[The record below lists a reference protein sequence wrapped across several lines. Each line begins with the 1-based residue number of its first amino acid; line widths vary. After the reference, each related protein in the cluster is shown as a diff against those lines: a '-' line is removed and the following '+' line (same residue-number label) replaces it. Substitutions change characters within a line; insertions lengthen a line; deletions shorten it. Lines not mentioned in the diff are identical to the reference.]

1 MDRLNFRY
9 IICRIG
15 FVVLFPLIVFLPCVA
30 QVESGTFSGVVVDTD
45 GKPIP
50 GFTINLSPVFQML
63 KTDENGAFT
72 FTNVPAGPVQIM
84 ISSQQSGENGKP
96 SFSLEPDHELISIKI
111 AGITIYQGHQ
121 PPFGGTR
128 FAVEPGSHFKN
139 IEVTVRPR
147 MRIRARVVFKDG
159 KPLTKASIFRSIVG
173 NGTRSG
179 DATTDTEGYFVHYI
193 DNNDAP
199 ALFTVSVK
207 YKGLSAESEQFEIEA
222 GGRYDDLVLTLD
234 GNAPPAA
241 ASTQPKRSKESLPNL
256 LRKLTGTPTPSNKP
270 KTLQSTGTATPT
282 PPDKPTPT
290 PTDRTATTAQGQPHV
305 GVEQVQIKPNVTRT
319 TVNRQTRRPPWEKDA
334 WAVNPANGHAYKKIR
349 CTGLNDAKNRA
360 AAEGASL
367 VAINDAAEQ
376 EWLSGLFGNHL
387 YWIGLSDTKK
397 EGEWV
402 WQNGEPLTY
411 TNWGDN
417 HSFPRSTLS
426 LEEKDSAVMTFVNG
440 QWHAVGPGD
449 LFWRMTKRAIL
460 EKEIPQT
467 GEATEGE

>member
-1 MDRLNFRY
+1 M
-9 IICRIG
+9 
-15 FVVLFPLIVFLPCVA
+15 
-30 QVESGTFSGVVVDTD
+30 
-45 GKPIP
+45 
-50 GFTINLSPVFQML
+50 
-63 KTDENGAFT
+63 
-72 FTNVPAGPVQIM
+72 
-84 ISSQQSGENGKP
+84 
-96 SFSLEPDHELISIKI
+96 
-111 AGITIYQGHQ
+111 
-121 PPFGGTR
+121 
-128 FAVEPGSHFKN
+128 
-139 IEVTVRPR
+139 
-147 MRIRARVVFKDG
+147 
-159 KPLTKASIFRSIVG
+159 
-173 NGTRSG
+173 
-179 DATTDTEGYFVHYI
+179 HYI
-193 DNNDAP
+193 NNNDAP

-222 GGRYDDLVLTLD
+222 GGRYDDLVLMLD

-290 PTDRTATTAQGQPHV
+290 PTDRTATTAQGQPDV
-305 GVEQVQIKPNVTRT
+305 EVEQVEIKPNVTRT
-319 TVNRQTRRPPWEKDA
+319 TVNRQTRCPPWEKDA

-349 CTGLNDAKNRA
+349 CIGLNDAKNRA
-360 AAEGASL
+360 AAEGATL
-367 VAINDAAEQ
+367 LAINDAAEQ